1 MAFKLRSSV
10 VTVRRLLKYFR
21 LEAFP
26 TQTRELIMVVVARSD
41 LQANL
46 TVSGDR
52 MNVECEIS

>member
-26 TQTRELIMVVVARSD
+26 TQTRELIMVVVVRSD
-41 LQANL
+41 LI
-46 TVSGDR
+46 VVFSSGQS
-52 MNVECEIS
+52 NSIW